1 MKKILYFLGFIAF
14 VSLSS
19 CNRLNPSI
27 MLKTDKDYEYDEV
40 PNESILE
47 YKIAPNDIVSFRLY
61 TNDGF
66 KLIDFTTSNNMN
78 TNINARNDG
87 SLEYLVEFDGYC
99 NLPILGRTKISEL
112 TIREAELLLEEKYA
126 ELYIDPFVLLNITNR
141 RVTIFP
147 GSDGSGKVIT
157 LQNNNT
163 TLIEALALAGG
174 ISDNGKAY
182 RIKLIRGNLKDP
194 EVYLIDLSKIEG
206 LKYADIIL
214 QANDIIYIEPIGVT
228 TRQVISE
235 IAPIISVIT
244 SLITLVLVINQTK

>member
-1 MKKILYFLGFIAF
+1 
-14 VSLSS
+14 
-19 CNRLNPSI
+19 
-27 MLKTDKDYEYDEV
+27 MLKTDKDYEFDE
-40 PNESILE
+40 PPKESILE
-47 YKIAPNDIVSFRLY
+47 YKIAPNDMINFRLY

-66 KLIDFTTSNNMN
+66 KLIDFTTSNSNNSNMN
-78 TNINARNDG
+78 VRNDG
-87 SLEYLVEFDGYC
+87 SLEYLVEFDGFC
-99 NLPILGRTKISEL
+99 NLPILGRTKISGMTL
-112 TIREAELLLEEKYA
+112 REAELLLEEKYA

-163 TLIEALALAGG
+163 TLIEAIAQAGG
-174 ISDNGKAY
+174 ISQEGKAY

-214 QANDIIYIEPIGVT
+214 QANDIIYVEPVGVT
-228 TRQVISE
+228 RRQVISE
-235 IAPIISVIT
+235 VAPIF
-244 SLITLVLVINQTK
+244 SLVLSALTLMFLVINQSK

>member
-1 MKKILYFLGFIAF
+1 
-14 VSLSS
+14 
-19 CNRLNPSI
+19 
-27 MLKTDKDYEYDEV
+27 
-40 PNESILE
+40 
-47 YKIAPNDIVSFRLY
+47 
-61 TNDGF
+61 
-66 KLIDFTTSNNMN
+66 MN

-99 NLPILGRTKISEL
+99 NLPILGRTKISDL

-228 TRQVISE
+228 TRQIISE

-244 SLITLVLVINQTK
+244 SLITLVVVINQTK

>member
-1 MKKILYFLGFIAF
+1 
-14 VSLSS
+14 
-19 CNRLNPSI
+19 
-27 MLKTDKDYEYDEV
+27 MLKTDKNYEYDEV

-47 YKIAPNDIVSFRLY
+47 YKIAPNDIISFRLY

-99 NLPILGRTKISEL
+99 NLPILGRTKISDL

-194 EVYLIDLSKIEG
+194 G
-206 LKYADIIL
+206 LPY
-214 QANDIIYIEPIGVT
+214 
-228 TRQVISE
+228 
-235 IAPIISVIT
+235 
-244 SLITLVLVINQTK
+244 